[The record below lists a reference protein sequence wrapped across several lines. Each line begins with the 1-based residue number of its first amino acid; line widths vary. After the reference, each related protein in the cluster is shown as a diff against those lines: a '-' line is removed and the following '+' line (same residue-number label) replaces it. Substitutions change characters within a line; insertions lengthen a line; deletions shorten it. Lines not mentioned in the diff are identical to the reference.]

1 MKKWFKKHK
10 KGTIIL
16 SVVVVAAIA
25 AAVILPKTLLKG
37 KGSTQKMQAKQ
48 NTIQLSKM
56 DLTSSISAT
65 GTLESANSKTVSAS
79 VSNVKIKKVLVSEG
93 DTVKKGQS
101 LVTFDESELQTT
113 LSDAKESLS
122 DTITQNAAQLK
133 SAKRKLSDA
142 KETYTTQ
149 EKKLQKEV
157 ASAKKT
163 YEAAKKAVSQAKNE
177 QEKTKANQTLQQ
189 AKSAYEQAVSQQT
202 SSNKQNKESIEN
214 AKESVTTTENSN
226 KKSLKEAQKSVD
238 DATEALENCAIT
250 APISGTITAVGVEAG
265 DTYSGGDMF
274 EISDCSKFQV
284 STTVSEYDIANVK
297 KGQKVVILTD
307 ATDDTEIQGEITYV
321 ALTTGSSLSS
331 SSSSSSGNGAT
342 AQSSAGGGSSSSSSS
357 SSGYE
362 VTIKVKDSNDKLR
375 VGMTAKCSIILK
387 EAKDVYA
394 VPYDAI
400 HTNNSGDSVIYVQD
414 GTSKKEVTV
423 TKGMESDYYVA
434 VSGDGLSEGLN
445 VIIPSDSTSA
455 SSSKDSSDSSG
466 LSGMLGGGGGQGG
479 GNMGGGAPSGG
490 GPGGGGPGM

>member
-113 LSDAKESLS
+113 LSDAKERLS
-122 DTITQNAAQLK
+122 DTITQNASQLK

-149 EKKLQKEV
+149 KKKLQKEV

-445 VIIPSDSTSA
+445 VIIPSDSTFA

-466 LSGMLGGGGGQGG
+466 LFGMLGGGGGQGG

>member
-37 KGSTQKMQAKQ
+37 KESTQKMQAKQ

-122 DTITQNAAQLK
+122 DTITQNASQLK

-149 EKKLQKEV
+149 KKKLQKEV

-238 DATEALENCAIT
+238 DATEALGNCVVT

-321 ALTTGSSLSS
+321 ALTTGSSL
-331 SSSSSSGNGAT
+331 
-342 AQSSAGGGSSSSSSS
+342 SSSSSS

-434 VSGDGLSEGLN
+434 VSGDGLSEGLK
-445 VIIPSDSTSA
+445 VIIPSDSTSS

-466 LSGMLGGGGGQGG
+466 LSGMLGGGGG
-479 GNMGGGAPSGG
+479 NMGGGAPSGG
-490 GPGGGGPGM
+490 GPGGGGPRM

>member
-37 KGSTQKMQAKQ
+37 KESTQKMQAKQ

-65 GTLESANSKTVSAS
+65 GTLESANSRTVSAS

-122 DTITQNAAQLK
+122 DTITQNASQLK

-149 EKKLQKEV
+149 KKKLQKEV

-362 VTIKVKDSNDKLR
+362 VTIKVEDSNDKLR

-445 VIIPSDSTSA
+445 VIIPSDSTSS

>member
-37 KGSTQKMQAKQ
+37 KESTQKMQAKQ

-65 GTLESANSKTVSAS
+65 GTLESANSRTVSAS

-122 DTITQNAAQLK
+122 DTITQNASQLK

-149 EKKLQKEV
+149 KKKLQKEV

-434 VSGDGLSEGLN
+434 VSGDGLSEGLK
-445 VIIPSDSTSA
+445 VIIPSDFTSS